1 MPGTKGAFALAM
13 KVGRICNR
21 RVATISK
28 NEPVLEAARRMRDEH
43 VGDLVVLED
52 DGERHIPVGIVTD
65 RDIVVGLLAKD
76 VDHLRQLDVK
86 DVLTHAVT
94 AVNVDEDV
102 EDVILQMQRMGVRRM
117 PVVDAAG
124 ELCGIFTVDDFL
136 GLLSEDL
143 ASIVSLVAN
152 ARRREMDER
161 A

>member
-1 MPGTKGAFALAM
+1 M

-21 RVATISK
+21 RVSTISK

-43 VGDLVVLED
+43 VGDLVVLD
-52 DGERHIPVGIVTD
+52 DEGMRRVPVGILTD

-94 AVNVDEDV
+94 AVLDAEDV
-102 EDVILQMQRMGVRRM
+102 EDVILKMQHLGVRRM
-117 PVVDAAG
+117 PVVDGAG
-124 ELCGIFTVDDFL
+124 ELLGIFTVDDFL

-143 ASIVSLVAN
+143 ASIVLLVAN
-152 ARRREMDER
+152 AHRREMTER
-161 A
+161 S